1 MTAFTPIALT
11 YRVKYRQKGLSKGH
25 LRNIRGCK
33 DYFLFI
39 VLLLQGGGV

>member
-1 MTAFTPIALT
+1 MPIALT
-11 YRVKYRQKGLSKGH
+11 YRVKYRQKGLGH

-33 DYFLFI
+33 AYFGFI

>member
-1 MTAFTPIALT
+1 MLYNAVSLT
-11 YRVKYRQKGLSKGH
+11 YRVKYRQKELGY

-33 DYFLFI
+33 AYFLFI